1 VQPPHHG
8 LRVSPGA
15 LGHFARAT
23 ASRDLVQGQKALAA
37 ASMAG
42 TQRQRAQVLPC
53 LAPTFMV
60 NTQYQD
66 EPRLAGKSSY
76 GNRHRRS
83 TTLTTSLKLDAV

>member
-1 VQPPHHG
+1 
-8 LRVSPGA
+8 
-15 LGHFARAT
+15 
-23 ASRDLVQGQKALAA
+23 
-37 ASMAG
+37 MAG

-66 EPRLAGKSSY
+66 EPRLAEKSSY